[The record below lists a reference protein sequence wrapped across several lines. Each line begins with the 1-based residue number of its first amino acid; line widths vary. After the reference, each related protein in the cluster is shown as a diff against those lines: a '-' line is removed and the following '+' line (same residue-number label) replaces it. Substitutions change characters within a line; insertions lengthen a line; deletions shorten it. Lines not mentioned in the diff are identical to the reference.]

1 MGDLL
6 FRSPFFLVLAS
17 SDMDFI
23 DQIHAIAA
31 KVEKQLPHIQTE
43 EATKTALIM
52 PFIGAL
58 GYDVFDPSEVT
69 PELNADVG
77 VKKGEKVDYAIM
89 RDGRPTIL
97 FECKSTHTNLDEVH
111 ASQLYRYFSVTEAR
125 IGVLTNGVTY
135 RFFSDLEEK
144 NKMDER
150 PFLEFHMLDIH
161 EPLIAELKKL
171 TKSSFDMDEMIE
183 VAGELKYTR
192 AIKKLLAQQM
202 SEPTEDFIRFFAGQV
217 YSGRITQKVRE
228 QFKPV
233 IKRAIRQ
240 FITEKVNYRLQSA
253 IQQEGPTEEPVSPP
267 ETEETESVE
276 IEEGIVY
283 RDEESGIVTTEDEM
297 EAFRIVKAIA
307 SEVVEP
313 SRVVHR
319 DVKSYFSVLLDD
331 NNRKPICRFRFH
343 REQYQIGVID
353 ENKDEERI
361 PIDNLNEIYS
371 HADQIRETIRM
382 YEKDQ

>member
-1 MGDLL
+1 
-6 FRSPFFLVLAS
+6 
-17 SDMDFI
+17 MDFI

-31 KVEKQLPHIQTE
+31 KVEKQLSHIQTE

-89 RDGRPTIL
+89 RDGQPKIL
-97 FECKSTHTNLDEVH
+97 FECKSAHTDLDEVH

-125 IGVLTNGVTY
+125 IGVLTNGVVY

-192 AIKKLLAQQM
+192 AIKKILAQQM
-202 SEPTEDFIRFFAGQV
+202 SEPTDQFIRFFAGEV
-217 YSGRITQKVRE
+217 YSGRVTQRVRD
-228 QFKPV
+228 QFRPV
-233 IKRAIRQ
+233 IKRAMRQ
-240 FITEKVNYRLQSA
+240 FITEKVNNRLQFA
-253 IQQEGPTEEPVSPP
+253 IQQEGPAEEPVAAP
-267 ETEETESVE
+267 ETEETSSEE
-276 IEEGIVY
+276 LEEGIVHK
-283 RDEESGIVTTEDEM
+283 DEERGVVTTEEEM

-313 SRVVHR
+313 SRIAPR
-319 DVKSYFSVLLDD
+319 DVKSYFGVLLDD
-331 NNRKPICRFRFH
+331 NNRKPICRLHFH
-343 REQYQIGVID
+343 REQNQIGLFD
-353 ENKDEERI
+353 ENKDEDRI
-361 PIDNLNEIYS
+361 PIDSLDEIYS
-371 HADQIRETIRM
+371 HAEQIRQTVKM
-382 YEKDQ
+382 YEED